1 MTRQNSTD
9 SFPRFSIESRRSSI
23 ELLCCE
29 IINNFFHETD
39 PIMKKRLLKD
49 FRFKVLADNN
59 INLESVNNT
68 LEQYFDSSNDFS
80 IIDQEFLKE
89 MLFNGFR
96 PSAKLIQIFEDKQF
110 SIPQFS
116 NSYFLSGE
124 KIVDNQT
131 EIKLDDYR
139 FEEMLKLNFLQ
150 TQTFKNS
157 IELGLFGLGRDK
169 DFDTNFFQI
178 MSLKIGDRDIKL
190 KLNGLAE
197 LLKSDNLNLSFIDG
211 KSIKANSDELSF
223 YNDWREILRKINKEI
238 ALSKSFARK
247 AIRLSQDISSN
258 GGLLPLSDFA
268 NISCEE
274 SEISKTSCC
283 CGLIKELSNKFF
295 KIAEKPSSS
304 IRSIRSLSES
314 RSATID
320 NSSILF
326 G

>member
-1 MTRQNSTD
+1 MTRQNSID
-9 SFPRFSIESRRSSI
+9 SFQRFSIESRRSSI
-23 ELLCCE
+23 ELPCCE

-39 PIMKKRLLKD
+39 PIIKKRLLKD
-49 FRFKVLADNN
+49 FRFKVLVDNN

-68 LEQYFDSSNDFS
+68 LEQYFHNSTEFA

-89 MLFNGFR
+89 MLFNGFK
-96 PSAKLIQIFEDKQF
+96 PSVKLIQIFEEKQF

-150 TQTFKNS
+150 TQNFKNS
-157 IELGLFGLGRDK
+157 IELGLFGLERDK
-169 DFDTNFFQI
+169 DFDTNYYQI
-178 MSLKIGDRDIKL
+178 MSLKIGDREIKL

-197 LLKSDNLNLSFIDG
+197 LLKSDNLNLAFIDG
-211 KSIKANSDELSF
+211 KSLQSNNTELLF
-223 YNDWREILRKINKEI
+223 YNDWREILRKINNEI
-238 ALSKSFARK
+238 ALSKTFARK
-247 AIRLSQDISSN
+247 VIRLSQDISSN
-258 GGLLPLSDFA
+258 GGLLPITDF
-268 NISCEE
+268 NNFSGED

-283 CGLIKELSNKFF
+283 CGLIKTLSGKFF
-295 KIAEKPSSS
+295 KTAEKPSTS
-304 IRSIRSLSES
+304 IVAIRSLSET
-314 RSATID
+314 RSSTID